1 MSIYD
6 GPTKF
11 SPMIA
16 RYCGDSLPPSQ
27 VSSKNEALIL
37 LTTDHSITKK
47 GFKLTYNPLSE
58 YLPGVWVS

>member
-1 MSIYD
+1 
-6 GPTKF
+6 
-11 SPMIA
+11 MIA

>member
-1 MSIYD
+1 MTIYD
-6 GPTKF
+6 GDSDA
-11 SPMIA
+11 SPMIGK
-16 RYCGDSLPPSQ
+16 YCGVSLPPSQ